1 MDGKKVAE
9 VVMVG
14 ALCGLSYA
22 MLGPAGLVIVGLM
35 LAARKK

>member
-14 ALCGLSYA
+14 TLCGLSYCL
-22 MLGPAGLVIVGLM
+22 LGPAGVLVVGLM